1 MNKVIK
7 RLIILLLSIYAI
19 YILVAQ
25 QKMLNSYAAEKKQ
38 YIEQIEE
45 AETEQNELNQSLE
58 GLNSTEYIEDI
69 ARDKLDMYLP
79 NERVYIDITK

>member
-1 MNKVIK
+1 M
-7 RLIILLLSIYAI
+7 LSIYAI

-38 YIEQIEE
+38 YIDQIKE
-45 AETEQNELNQSLE
+45 AEAEQNELNQSLE
-58 GLNSTEYIEDI
+58 GLNSTEYIEGI
-69 ARDKLDMYLP
+69 AREKLDMYLP